1 MVLLTLLGF
10 AAYLGVSFVA
20 GLRLVWLARRTREL
34 PEFAFG
40 GALFAGGLGFCL
52 YTVATLT
59 RGLPEELERTVYYL
73 AVSFLDLGVIL
84 HLLGVWR
91 VFRPGQTW
99 AAALFAAGVAG
110 VVSHLTLVFLSFE
123 PGKGS
128 SGLAFWNFATVSASG
143 HVWST
148 SEAFRYYGLLRKR
161 LRLGLAEPELAHRIL
176 LWGCAS
182 SAALTQIVITM
193 ANHVISGRNLDPNL
207 VVVQSF
213 VGLVCAVSLWFS
225 FYPPSFYLR
234 LVFGE
239 RVAS

>member
-1 MVLLTLLGF
+1 MALLTLLGF

-20 GLRLVWLARRTREL
+20 GLRLVWLSRRTREV

-52 YTVATLT
+52 YTVTTVTHA
-59 RGLPEELERTVYYL
+59 LPAELERSVYFL

-84 HLLGVWR
+84 HLLGIWR
-91 VFRPGQTW
+91 VFRPGQRW
-99 AAALFAAGVAG
+99 AAALFAGGVAA
-110 VVSHLTLVFLSFE
+110 VCSHLALVFVSFE

-128 SGLAFWNFATVSASG
+128 SALAFWNFATVAASG

-161 LRLGLAEPELAHRIL
+161 LRLGLAEPEMAHRIL

-193 ANHVISGRNLDPNL
+193 ANHVISGRNLDPSL

-225 FYPPSFYLR
+225 FFPPALYLR